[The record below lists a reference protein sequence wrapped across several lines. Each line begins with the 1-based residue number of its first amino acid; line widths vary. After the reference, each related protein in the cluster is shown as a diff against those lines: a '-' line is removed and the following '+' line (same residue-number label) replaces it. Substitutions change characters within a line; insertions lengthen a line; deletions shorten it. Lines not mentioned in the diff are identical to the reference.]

1 MPSKIK
7 VLQVI
12 PKLGYG
18 GAETGCYD
26 IAHYLYEKDCGSY
39 IVTSGGDLLKFVDK
53 KKVKV
58 LRLPVQ
64 TKNPILIFLN
74 AIVLALIIIIFNI
87 DIVHARSRAPAWSC
101 FIATKITRRSF
112 VTTFHG
118 TYNFN
123 NKLKKFYNSI
133 MVRSKLIIA
142 GSNFIFAHIKEN
154 YSEFIDL
161 KKRLLVIFRGI
172 NVDYFDQTS
181 VIESDEIKLKKNWEI
196 DENKKIILLPG
207 RLTSWKGQ
215 ELFIE
220 AINLVNIELG
230 YEAFYAVILGS
241 EQGRDLYKKKLI
253 RLSEQYRMNK
263 QLKFI
268 DNCKNMALAYKISD
282 IIISAS
288 IEPEAFGRVA
298 VEAQSMQKTII
309 ASNIGG
315 SNETIID
322 EKTGFLFDA
331 GDAKSLS
338 KKIMRV
344 LSMDDSLLKSIGEE
358 GRKNVIKKFNVEKM
372 CFSTYSE
379 YKRLLK

>member
-58 LRLPVQ
+58 IRLPVQ
-64 TKNPILIFLN
+64 TKNPILIFFN

-87 DIVHARSRAPAWSC
+87 NIVHARSRAPAWSC

-379 YKRLLK
+379 YKKLIN

>member
-26 IAHYLYEKDCGSY
+26 IAHYLYEKDCVSY

-58 LRLPVQ
+58 IRLPVQ
-64 TKNPILIFLN
+64 TKNPILIFFN

-181 VIESDEIKLKKNWEI
+181 IVESDEIKLKKNWEI

-344 LSMDDSLLKSIGEE
+344 LSMDDNLLKSIGEE

-379 YKRLLK
+379 YKKLIN